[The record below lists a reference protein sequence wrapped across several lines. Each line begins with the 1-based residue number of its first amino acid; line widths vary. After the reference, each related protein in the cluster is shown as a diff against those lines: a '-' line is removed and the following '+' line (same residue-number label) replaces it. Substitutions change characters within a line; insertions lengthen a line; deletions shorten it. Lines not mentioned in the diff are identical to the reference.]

1 MLGLVHFD
9 IHGFHLSSYLFSAF
23 VSSGPR
29 LKLQRNSAN
38 PAADDFIG
46 LIDFTGEDAGGNETR
61 YANIVA
67 QIASPVAGGEG
78 GKFIIEVATHD
89 AEMQTGFEIIDGN
102 AEDEL
107 DVNIGSGTSSVTTI
121 AGTLVSTGKITA
133 GAGIAIGGTGAANT
147 LDDYEEG
154 SFNLTMVGS
163 NGNPDNAQ
171 TLSSQYVKVGKLV
184 SFRSFGTLN
193 NTGAAG
199 QISFSGL
206 PFAPT
211 GVCIVNI
218 ECNKQG
224 TFSLSPYGYISGT
237 VIYIQQMRSETTYIA
252 INHNTATSGEWSITG
267 CFHTNS

>member
-1 MLGLVHFD
+1 MAGYIGNKAVGLNVTTGNILGDVGVGGDVTVGDDLAVT
-9 IHGFHLSSYLFSAF
+9 GSATI
-23 VSSGPR
+23 
-29 LKLQRNSAN
+29 AN
-38 PAADDFIG
+38 G
-46 LIDFTGEDAGGNETR
+46 LTLT
-61 YANIVA
+61 
-67 QIASPVAGGEG
+67 
-78 GKFIIEVATHD
+78 
-89 AEMQTGFEIIDGN
+89 DGN
-102 AEDEL
+102 LTVASGHGINFAATG
-107 DVNIGSGTSSVTTI
+107 NISGTSSE
-121 AGTLVSTGKITA
+121 L
-133 GAGIAIGGTGAANT
+133 

-154 SFNLTMVGS
+154 SFNLLMVGS
-163 NGNPDNAQ
+163 NGAPNATQ
-171 TLSSQYVKVGKLV
+171 NLGSQYVKVGKLV

-237 VIYIQQMRSETTYIA
+237 VIYIQQMRSETTYVA